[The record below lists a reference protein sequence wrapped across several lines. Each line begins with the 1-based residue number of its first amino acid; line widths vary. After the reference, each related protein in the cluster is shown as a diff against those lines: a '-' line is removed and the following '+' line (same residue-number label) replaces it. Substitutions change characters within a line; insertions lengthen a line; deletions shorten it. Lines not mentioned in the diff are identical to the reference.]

1 MYHYISTKS
10 YGPYVRYDIDNIVLI
25 TYYGVYYIIT
35 YLKRCLGS
43 NYHCSLCR
51 KVINWMALRSECSGL
66 AANTASCKEKAEK
79 ARKCPDLTD
88 DFDNCWAHMQ
98 TCTENE
104 GIQDGFISRKTPE
117 TNQTHF

>member
-1 MYHYISTKS
+1 M
-10 YGPYVRYDIDNIVLI
+10 VRLVLCFSKL
-25 TYYGVYYIIT
+25 

-66 AANTASCKEKAEK
+66 AANTAPCREKAEK
-79 ARKCPDLTD
+79 ARKCPDLTVN
-88 DFDNCWAHMQ
+88 FDTCWAHMQ

-104 GIQDGFISRKTPE
+104 GIQDGFISRKNLR
-117 TNQTHF
+117 NQPIFNFRKSMKV